1 MPTWLKITFLAS
13 FIFNFLAIIIICLCC
28 RYRKQSKQDFA
39 KLETS
44 INRAGLGANA
54 NNVV

>member
-1 MPTWLKITFLAS
+1 MPTWLKVTFLAS

-28 RYRKQSKQDFA
+28 RYRKNNKQDFS

-44 INRAGLGANA
+44 IGRQGKGANNA
-54 NNVV
+54 V

>member
-28 RYRKQSKQDFA
+28 RYRKQGKQDFS

-44 INRAGLGANA
+44 IGRAGVGA